1 MSIELIILISLS
13 VVAFLYAAVG
23 HGGASGYIAVFTLCG
38 IAMPVYRPLVLL
50 MNVLVAGSSFLQY
63 SKRGYFHWN
72 LLWPFLL
79 TSVPCAFLGAR
90 MQVPQQFYKLILGLA
105 LIYPV
110 LRLSGIITLKQNKPL
125 PFSFPAA
132 LCIGAVIGFAS
143 GMLNIGGGIFLSP
156 VLLLLGW
163 AGMKEAA
170 AVSAAFILCNSVAGL
185 VAMRW
190 EEYVFPGWS
199 FCWLIAA
206 VAGGLLGGWTGSRN
220 LSSLF
225 IQRLLA
231 VVLALAAYKLIF
243 LS

>member
-1 MSIELIILISLS
+1 MSIELIILVSLAM
-13 VVAFLYAAVG
+13 VAFLYAAVG

-63 SKRGYFHWN
+63 SMRGYFRWN

-79 TSVPCAFLGAR
+79 TSVPAAFLGAR
-90 MQVPQQFYKLILGLA
+90 LQVPQHLYKLIMGLA

-110 LRLSGIITLKQNKPL
+110 LRLSGIITIKQGKQL
-125 PFSFPAA
+125 PFSLPAA

-163 AGMKEAA
+163 ANMKEAA
-170 AVSAAFILCNSVAGL
+170 AMSAAFILCNSVAGL
-185 VAMRW
+185 MAMHW
-190 EEYVFPGWS
+190 DEYMFPGWWGW
-199 FCWLIAA
+199 WLSAA
-206 VAGGLLGGWTGSRN
+206 VAGGLLGGWIGSRN
-220 LSSLF
+220 LSALF

-231 VVLALAAYKLIF
+231 LVLAMAAFKLIF

>member
-13 VVAFLYAAVG
+13 LVAFLYAAVG

-63 SKRGYFHWN
+63 AMRGYFRWN

-90 MQVPQQFYKLILGLA
+90 MQVPQQLYKLILGLA

-110 LRLSGIITLKQNKPL
+110 LRLSGMVTLKQKKQL

-132 LCIGAVIGFAS
+132 FCIGALIGFAS

-156 VLLLLGW
+156 VILLLGW

-170 AVSAAFILCNSVAGL
+170 AISAAFILCNSMAGL

-190 EEYVFPGWS
+190 GSYVFPDWS
-199 FCWLIAA
+199 VCWLVAA
-206 VAGGLLGGWTGSRN
+206 VVGGLLGGFTGSRN

-225 IQRLLA
+225 IQQLLA
-231 VVLALAAYKLIF
+231 LVLAMAAFKLIF